1 MPDTFRHIRRD
12 ALMRSA
18 LGRVGPVSDLYPP
31 VGEAI
36 SLPRC
41 TTLPYRTTPG
51 EFVSITNIFAI
62 QPTAHKPLLWREAAS
77 LPYKDGLIFH
87 HPL

>member
-18 LGRVGPVSDLYPP
+18 LGWVGPVSDLYPP

-41 TTLPYRTTPG
+41 TTLPYRTTPANSYQLPT
-51 EFVSITNIFAI
+51 FLPFNQPLTNRFCGGRLIAS
-62 QPTAHKPLLWREAAS
+62 PTRMV
-77 LPYKDGLIFH
+77 
-87 HPL
+87 